1 MEYSS
6 ETLNV
11 EQDPRFLFNIS
22 LRLNIDSNQDDID
35 ARFSIAKEAIKKGT
49 VENIQAEK
57 EQFVKN
63 NIALSEFGWI
73 DSNDYVARY
82 FIWYL
87 MLLTVQDQDVDF
99 FNITNFLN
107 TGFSFDVAF
116 GAGKQTENKPTIPVF
131 IDQGKTI
138 EKQTIVHLHYILKEK
153 CLTVWSQQEAMDL
166 IKNHILEFKRS
177 NFYKL
182 THNENRNR
190 ASWTIARLESDGV
203 TLPSKIPHSEKY
215 RSLSLAI
222 SLYLW
227 NRASFFEPSIPSGCE
242 SNISKSE
249 YVHKL
254 NLSWNQFKHRENN
267 KRNKVKAYNFEM
279 EESLQQKIDYL
290 SKKLG
295 MKKNKLI
302 EHLVTKEYEEQH
314 QNEKD

>member
-11 EQDPRFLFNIS
+11 EKDPRFLFDIS

-35 ARFSIAKEAIKKGT
+35 ARFSIAKEAIKKGA
-49 VENIQAEK
+49 VENIQAKK
-57 EQFVKN
+57 EQFVEN

-87 MLLTVQDQDVDF
+87 MLLTVQDQSVTF
-99 FNITNFLN
+99 FNITSFLN
-107 TGFSFDVAF
+107 AGFSFDIAF
-116 GAGKQTENKPTIPVF
+116 GTGKQTENKPTIPVF

-153 CLTVWSQQEAMDL
+153 CLTVWNQQETMDL

-182 THNENRNR
+182 THKENRNR
-190 ASWTIARLESDGV
+190 AKWTIARLESDGV
-203 TLPSKIPHSEKY
+203 TLPQKIPHSEKY

-227 NRASFFEPSIPSGCE
+227 NRASFFEPSIFSGCE
-242 SNISKSE
+242 LSISKSE

-267 KRNKVKAYNFEM
+267 KRKEVKAYNFEM
-279 EESLQQKIDYL
+279 KEALQQKIDYL
-290 SKKLG
+290 SKKLD

-302 EHLVTKEYEEQH
+302 EHLITKEYKEQH
-314 QNEKD
+314 QKEKD